1 MDVSENSG
9 FPTKIIHFNRVFHDK
24 LCILGYP
31 YFWKHPYMYSCIRRD
46 EKNYIKQTLR
56 VSTLQNISEFHAKY
70 THNLTAKE
78 TDTIWY
84 THHIEYNV
92 FQPSQSFLSAICPS
106 SVQPAK
112 CSVVPHLCHCWGRS
126 VTSPRIPTGR
136 LRGKQ
141 ISFIPQQPRA
151 TENKLPYIP
160 FSKLAW

>member
-78 TDTIWY
+78 TDT
-84 THHIEYNV
+84 HITLSTMCFNH
-92 FQPSQSFLSAICPS
+92 PSLFCP
-106 SVQPAK
+106 
-112 CSVVPHLCHCWGRS
+112 
-126 VTSPRIPTGR
+126 
-136 LRGKQ
+136 
-141 ISFIPQQPRA
+141 
-151 TENKLPYIP
+151 PYVHQP
-160 FSKLAW
+160 FSRPSARSCPTYVIAEVVLWQVHAFQLDGFEGSKSHSFPSNPGQQKTNCHTYPLAN